1 MIRLLSILGLVLA
14 LPLAAQKDF
23 LTADEADQIRLLQE
37 PNERLARYAHFAKQ
51 RVDLLKQLF
60 AKEKIGRSGQIHD
73 TLEEYTKIIEAID
86 TVADDALKRKVDI
99 AVGMS
104 SVAGTE
110 KEMLEALEKF
120 AEGKPKDYG
129 RYEFVLKSAI
139 DATTDSLE
147 LARQDLKERSAEV
160 TGKLAREKK
169 ERESLMQPKDLE
181 AKKAEENKEA
191 AAEAKQRKAPTL
203 RRKGEVPDKK

>member
-1 MIRLLSILGLVLA
+1 MTRSLCLLVISLG

-23 LTADEADQIRLLQE
+23 LTADETDQIRQLQE

-86 TVADDALKRKVDI
+86 TVADDALKRKLEI
-99 AVGMS
+99 AVGMAS
-104 SVAGTE
+104 LASAE

-120 AEGKPKDYG
+120 AEGRPKDYG
-129 RYEFVLKSAI
+129 RFEFVLKSAI
-139 DATTDSLE
+139 DTTTDSLE
-147 LARQDLKERSAEV
+147 LAKQDLKERSTEV
-160 TGKLAREKK
+160 TEKLAREKK

-181 AKKAEENKEA
+181 AKKAEEKKEA
-191 AAEAKQRKAPTL
+191 AAEAKKSKAPTL
-203 RRKGEVPDKK
+203 RRKGETEKK